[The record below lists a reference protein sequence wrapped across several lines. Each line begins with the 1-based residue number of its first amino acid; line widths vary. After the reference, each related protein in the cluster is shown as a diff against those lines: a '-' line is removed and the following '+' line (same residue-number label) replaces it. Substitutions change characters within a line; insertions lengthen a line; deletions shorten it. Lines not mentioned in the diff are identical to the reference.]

1 MKNKILIRVYAPSID
16 EEYEIYI
23 PTNETINKII
33 ELIAKS
39 ICELSDENLNLNVT
53 HKLLDPENG
62 SIYENS
68 SIVRDTN
75 INNCKKTILI

>member
-23 PTNETINKII
+23 PTNETINKVI

-39 ICELSDENLNLNVT
+39 ICELSDENLNLKVT
-53 HKLLDPENG
+53 HKLIEPENG
-62 SIYENS
+62 SINENS